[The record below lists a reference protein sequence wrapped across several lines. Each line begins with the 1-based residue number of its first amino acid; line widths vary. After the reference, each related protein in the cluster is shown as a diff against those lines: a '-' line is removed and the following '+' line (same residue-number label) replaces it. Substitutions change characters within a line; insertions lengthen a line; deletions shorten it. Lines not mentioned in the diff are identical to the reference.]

1 MDPTVKKWF
10 KSIGLTEAN
19 NHKTNYNNDFIEQH
33 GNIKSVKK
41 EAGFDPVQ
49 VQEKMN
55 FFMMQSLVIE
65 VGTEQMRKYFLKQ
78 TGIDKSNVGQF
89 LMQEQHARLKNIK
102 IVADQKQIM
111 YRKDANIKKFDITI
125 MMILIRYCC
134 GVSRPDKFWT
144 NPGQQDNTNLANLV
158 RIQKYR
164 NMMIAH
170 NPDLRIPV
178 VEFENY
184 WKILTPI
191 FKNLGVTVDEINKY
205 RQIV

>member
-1 MDPTVKKWF
+1 MPPWKLAKRQVKTCRTGLNFAIDIKAEKFSDVIIEQIREVHYSPNQISNKIQDKMKDKTKKGKKGKITKADIGLQSKYQRVSHIGWNPNKGFVTNSMDPTVKKWF

-78 TGIDKSNVGQF
+78 TGIDSCSQSWTDYLNIMIPIDWPPSAAF
-89 LMQEQHARLKNIK
+89 L
-102 IVADQKQIM
+102 
-111 YRKDANIKKFDITI
+111 
-125 MMILIRYCC
+125 
-134 GVSRPDKFWT
+134 
-144 NPGQQDNTNLANLV
+144 
-158 RIQKYR
+158 
-164 NMMIAH
+164 
-170 NPDLRIPV
+170 
-178 VEFENY
+178 
-184 WKILTPI
+184 
-191 FKNLGVTVDEINKY
+191 
-205 RQIV
+205 